1 MEYQAFR
8 LLCIVLMG
16 RPPRLQESEL
26 HYHVIVRC
34 NNGAFHFET
43 EEDFALYLEV
53 LRLVKQK
60 HRFRLFD
67 YELMNSHVHLLL
79 QPSDLIPLQRTMLLI
94 NWKYA
99 SDYNKRWKRKGHF
112 WLDRYKAIPVES
124 DKYALDLMRYI
135 NRNAVRAGIV
145 KAPGEWRWSGYRF
158 YALGEPNLLLE
169 PHPTFLGLSDNE
181 GFRRKAY
188 ANYVNMAL
196 GDDHQRRPDLSDAR
210 YIGSEKFAEKLGLST
225 DPF

>member
-1 MEYQAFR
+1 
-8 LLCIVLMG
+8 MG

-43 EEDFALYLEV
+43 QADFDLYLGV
-53 LRLVKQK
+53 LQLVKQK
-60 HRFRLFD
+60 HRFRLFN

-79 QPSDLIPLQRTMLLI
+79 QPSELIPLQKTMLLI

-99 SDYNKRWKRKGHF
+99 SHYNRRWNRKGHF

-124 DKYALDLMRYI
+124 DKHA
-135 NRNAVRAGIV
+135 
-145 KAPGEWRWSGYRF
+145 
-158 YALGEPNLLLE
+158 LE
-169 PHPTFLGLSDNE
+169 PHPTFLGLSNNE
-181 GFRRKAY
+181 EIRRKAF
-188 ANYVNMAL
+188 ANYVNMSL